1 MTSKTREFK
10 LTELTI
16 FNNELIHFFNIN
28 PYNSS
33 IYISLEVDGKKMKL
47 NNSEKINLGD
57 IIPKIDTEE
66 INYNI
71 IEEVELKMK
80 FKIMDKFNKKTLFE
94 SFKEKLRESK
104 VKWNQQK
111 INAGQG
117 VFETGISIKDRIK
130 MFSGGESPTK
140 QNNTKNYKPGKLKMP
155 IMFQN
160 SNKSPIKSNNN
171 INRKSKNETN
181 KDNDEKKSEIKEKN
195 KNNQKAIKEILINKK
210 ESNSIANDK
219 HEQIE
224 ENKINQNNNENISKD
239 NADKKKNHINE
250 EKEKGKE
257 IKLDDKA
264 NNEINNE
271 VYNEKNEDKKIISEE
286 INNNQNQNEE
296 IKYNENEKNNIN
308 NEENQQINYKE
319 NNNIEN
325 NENKEIN
332 YENNNYINYA
342 ENKDINNEVDNN
354 INNYDIN
361 KQIINEENNI
371 EINNKDNNIIY
382 NENNNNNYD
391 VNKDNINEDNNNI
404 NYDNYDV
411 NKDNINEENNNMHNI
426 GKYYINEE
434 NTNMNYTNSNYIN
447 YEENNYINNNENNN
461 INYNVNQGNIN
472 EENTNMKNVDNNTFY
487 EENNY
492 INQEKSNI
500 FNNIDNANINE
511 ENNNINY
518 NENKGISYEENNN
531 INNGQNNINYN
542 EYNEYNIT
550 QKENENINYENNNEV
565 NAYYQQNIEQKDELE
580 NKNDNNYEN
589 KEIVN
594 EEITN
599 KNESENHFAENNI
612 QNINYTN
619 QNDNFSNINDKSEE
633 INQIKKEEET
643 IIYNENK
650 NEKLKNEI
658 SLSNNL
664 NFDNEELYEER
675 EYNSEDEEENGEQN
689 LKNNENKNNEIINN
703 SNEITQQGSDNSNN
717 YLKESSTFHSNNK
730 KVNFVENSLQYQYTS
745 KIISVSTHEK
755 PKGTPSFKST
765 SGDIFLESMNYAT
778 YLRGLK
784 KKGIKE
790 SKRETFCEGF
800 FIASFPYKNG
810 SVIEKSQMF
819 PAQCGHTECSK
830 LPGMKPEIIIRY
842 PLEDTQNLE
851 MNNLAATICF
861 PTGIKVCYSEEK
873 PYNIKD
879 YVIPIT
885 NQKGDRYYMMT
896 HHFYQ
901 KISRDEYDKRY
912 EMHPLKHH
920 LKNFGDA
927 YLSLSEQ
934 ELDNEV
940 KEIQSSLELCQE
952 LGFRDYLYIPYCLC
966 LISKYP
972 YVNELKKCLRCI
984 YRILSKEKLKYYIN
998 PEEAKFEINNLIMHL
1013 IHSVPIPDPNS
1024 SVKFFLPYYH
1034 KEIEINCPKIED
1046 INIMSK
1052 NTCTLL
1058 KVFSVEHI
1066 MTIYKLILNEKKIL
1080 FIDKY
1085 YERLAKVTDGFIS
1098 LLYPLQWIHT
1108 YIPIMSDQ
1116 MLKYLETF
1124 LPFLNGINESL
1135 MPLVKDIFNE
1145 TETENEELFLVYINE
1160 DKIKLG
1166 SSLKNGVKKIKT
1178 DKYISENI
1186 PAFPY
1191 ELEKKLKKKLKK
1203 MKSEFSA
1210 GQKKDKNSDNEEA
1223 ELRMRDAFIE
1233 FFVGMFHDYEKYLY
1247 LLDEQDVVFNKSLF
1261 LETIP
1266 NNEKNFY
1273 SEIIDTQL
1281 FQQFTQNIIKE
1292 DFNYFNNKIIS
1303 YREKMEKKKQKAKKD
1318 KEKKLYVKPEILY
1331 HYVVSPIYLNIK
1343 DTDVRN
1349 IELSL
1354 SKSYPNPIKDFSI
1367 ISEVFSE
1374 KVEIDDNKYINENC
1388 LIFLTP
1394 DQIKSEQTN
1403 IDESK
1408 SIELR
1413 KSVIPK
1419 LTGKMINI
1427 KKSMNIKLSTNRSII
1442 DMDNN
1447 ATEKRKD
1454 EIREYIRDFAAKI
1467 FRSEINDIDNS
1478 EKNEL
1483 INVTDTTYGRE
1494 FFVNL
1499 LSHNTGNLLLL
1510 QKNSFKLLGN
1520 IIYNTLIGTFKLEET
1535 DKLLEEIVLLIKS
1548 TKYFGL
1554 EEKGKTKN
1562 IFDVYKK
1569 KLQSTPKVV
1578 QYNFW
1583 KKKYDIDLRNK
1594 ENKDN
1599 STKQQIIYNI
1609 VSEMI
1614 ELEIAKSTIKNITE
1628 KISNEVFGKDSEL
1641 SKETFKVFIK
1651 QITKAHYISKARVE
1665 N

>member
-1 MTSKTREFK
+1 MTSKTKEFK

-33 IYISLEVDGKKMKL
+33 IYISLEIDGKKLKV
-47 NNSEKINLGD
+47 NYSEKINLGD
-57 IIPKIDTEE
+57 IIPRIEKEE
-66 INYNI
+66 IDYNI
-71 IEEVELKMK
+71 IEDVELKMK
-80 FKIMDKFNKKTLFE
+80 FKIMNKFNKKTLFE

-111 INAGQG
+111 LNAGQG

-130 MFSGGESPTK
+130 IFSGGESPPK
-140 QNNTKNYKPGKLKMP
+140 QNNTKNYKPGKLKIP
-155 IMFQN
+155 TMFQN
-160 SNKSPIKSNNN
+160 SNKSPNKSNN

-181 KDNDEKKSEIKEKN
+181 KDNEEKKSEKN
-195 KNNQKAIKEILINKK
+195 ENNQKDKKENLFNKK
-210 ESNSIANDK
+210 ESRSNAKDK
-219 HEQIE
+219 PEHIE
-224 ENKINQNNNENISKD
+224 ENKINQNNNINISKD
-239 NADKKKNHINE
+239 KADIQKNQINE
-250 EKEKGKE
+250 EKEKE
-257 IKLDDKA
+257 IKLDKT

-271 VYNEKNEDKKIISEE
+271 INEDKKIICEE
-286 INNNQNQNEE
+286 INNNQNEE
-296 IKYNENEKNNIN
+296 IKSNEKTNIN
-308 NEENQQINYKE
+308 NEENQKINYKQ
-319 NNNIEN
+319 NNNIDN

-332 YENNNYINYA
+332 YENNNYINYG
-342 ENKDINNEVDNN
+342 ENKYINQGEDNN
-354 INNYDIN
+354 INYDIN

-371 EINNKDNNIIY
+371 KMNNKDNNL
-382 NENNNNNYD
+382 NNN
-391 VNKDNINEDNNNI
+391 ENNNI
-404 NYDNYDV
+404 NYNI
-411 NKDNINEENNNMHNI
+411 NKDNINEENIDINNI

-434 NTNMNYTNSNYIN
+434 NNNYIT
-447 YEENNYINNNENNN
+447 YEQNNYINNDENNN
-461 INYNVNQGNIN
+461 INYNVNQRNIN
-472 EENTNMKNVDNNTFY
+472 GENTNMNNVDNNIVY

-500 FNNIDNANINE
+500 INNMNNGNINE
-511 ENNNINY
+511 ENYNINY
-518 NENKGISYEENNN
+518 NEYKGTNYEENSN
-531 INNGQNNINYN
+531 INNGQNDIN
-542 EYNEYNIT
+542 YNEYNIT
-550 QKENENINYENNNEV
+550 QKENENINYEKNNEM

-589 KEIVN
+589 KEVIN

-599 KNESENHFAENNI
+599 KNESENHFTDNNI
-612 QNINYTN
+612 QNINSIN
-619 QNDNFSNINDKSEE
+619 KNDNSSNINDKSEE
-633 INQIKKEEET
+633 INQIKKEEEV

-650 NEKLKNEI
+650 NEALKAENRK
-658 SLSNNL
+658 SDNF

-675 EYNSEDEEENGEQN
+675 EYNSEDEEENREQN
-689 LKNNENKNNEIINN
+689 LKSNENKNNEITNN
-703 SNEITQQGSDNSNN
+703 INEITQNNSDNLINN
-717 YLKESSTFHSNNK
+717 LKESSTFHSNNK
-730 KVNFVENSLQYQYTS
+730 KVNFDENSLQYQYTS
-745 KIISVSTHEK
+745 KFSSVSTHQR
-755 PKGTPSFKST
+755 PKGTPSFKSA

-778 YLRGLK
+778 YLKGLK

-819 PAQCGHTECSK
+819 PAQCGHSECSK

-934 ELDNEV
+934 ELDNEIN
-940 KEIQSSLELCQE
+940 EIQSSLELCQE

-972 YVNELKKCLRCI
+972 YVNELIKCLRCI
-984 YRILSKEKLKYYIN
+984 YRILSKEKLISYIN
-998 PEEAKFEINNLIMHL
+998 PKEANFEINNLIMHL
-1013 IHSVPIPDPNS
+1013 IHSVPIPDHNS

-1034 KEIEINCPKIED
+1034 KKIEINCPKIED
-1046 INIMSK
+1046 ISIMSK

-1135 MPLVKDIFNE
+1135 MPLVIDIFNE

-1186 PAFPY
+1186 PAFPS

-1210 GQKKDKNSDNEEA
+1210 GQKKDKNADNEEA

-1247 LLDEQDVVFNKSLF
+1247 LLDEQDVVFNKALF

-1273 SEIIDTQL
+1273 SEVIDTQL

-1292 DFNYFNNKIIS
+1292 DFNYFNNKILT
-1303 YREKMEKKKQKAKKD
+1303 YREKMANKNQKEKKD
-1318 KEKKLYVKPEILY
+1318 KNKDKNLYIKPEILY

-1354 SKSYPNPIKDFSI
+1354 SKRYPNPIKDCSI

-1374 KVEIDDNKYINENC
+1374 AVEIDDNKYINENC

-1394 DQIKSEQTN
+1394 EQIKVEQTN

-1419 LTGKMINI
+1419 LTGKMISI

-1548 TKYFGL
+1548 TKYFGM

-1594 ENKDN
+1594 ETKDN

-1614 ELEIAKSTIKNITE
+1614 ELEIPKSTIKNITE
-1628 KISNEVFGKDSEL
+1628 KIANEVFGKDSEL

>member
-1 MTSKTREFK
+1 MTSKTKEFK

-33 IYISLEVDGKKMKL
+33 IYISLEIDGKKMKL
-47 NNSEKINLGD
+47 NYSEKINLGD
-57 IIPKIDTEE
+57 IIPRIEFDE
-66 INYNI
+66 IEHNI
-71 IEEVELKMK
+71 IEDVQLKMK
-80 FKIMDKFNKKTLFE
+80 FKIMNKFNKKTLFE

-117 VFETGISIKDRIK
+117 VFETGVSIKDRIK
-130 MFSGGESPTK
+130 MFSGGESPQK
-140 QNNTKNYKPGKLKMP
+140 QSNTKNYKPGKLKMP
-155 IMFQN
+155 VMFQS
-160 SNKSPIKSNNN
+160 SNKSPNKSNN

-181 KDNDEKKSEIKEKN
+181 KDNNNKKDEIKEKD
-195 KNNQKAIKEILINKK
+195 KNNLNAKKEILINKN
-210 ESNSIANDK
+210 ESKLNDNNK
-219 HEQIE
+219 QEQIE
-224 ENKINQNNNENISKD
+224 ENKINQSNNANINKINEQIQT
-239 NADKKKNHINE
+239 NHINE
-250 EKEKGKE
+250 EKE
-257 IKLDDKA
+257 IKLDNA
-264 NNEINNE
+264 NNEIIE
-271 VYNEKNEDKKIISEE
+271 EPKNIYKE
-286 INNNQNQNEE
+286 INNAQNEE
-296 IKYNENEKNNIN
+296 IKSNEKNNIN
-308 NEENQQINYKE
+308 NEEKYEINDKV
-319 NNNIEN
+319 NNNN
-325 NENKEIN
+325 RHNEDKKIN
-332 YENNNYINYA
+332 YENNNYINYE
-342 ENKDINNEVDNN
+342 ENKN
-354 INNYDIN
+354 INH
-361 KQIINEENNI
+361 EE
-371 EINNKDNNIIY
+371 
-382 NENNNNNYD
+382 
-391 VNKDNINEDNNNI
+391 NNNI
-404 NYDNYDV
+404 NYDIN
-411 NKDNINEENNNMHNI
+411 NQNINEENINAGSNKNLNYNEKNNINYDSNKDNNI
-426 GKYYINEE
+426 NMNNENNYYKNEE
-434 NTNMNYTNSNYIN
+434 NSNMNYANNNYIN
-447 YEENNYINNNENNN
+447 YGENNYLNNDDNNNL
-461 INYNVNQGNIN
+461 NYNVNQSNIDTTMTQSRIFFSEDKTNIN
-472 EENTNMKNVDNNTFY
+472 NIDNNANNA
-487 EENNY
+487 ENNY
-492 INQEKSNI
+492 INQEQSNVNDNMNM
-500 FNNIDNANINE
+500 NNGNINC

-518 NENKGISYEENNN
+518 YENIGTTYEDNNN
-531 INNGQNNINYN
+531 IHNEQNNINYN
-542 EYNEYNIT
+542 EYNIT
-550 QKENENINYENNNEV
+550 PKENENINYEGNNENNV
-565 NAYYQQNIEQKDELE
+565 YYQQNIEQKDALE
-580 NKNDNNYEN
+580 NKNDGNNYEQ
-589 KEIVN
+589 KEIDN
-594 EEITN
+594 PEITN
-599 KNESENHFAENNI
+599 KNESENYYTENNI
-612 QNINYTN
+612 QNINYISKT
-619 QNDNFSNINDKSEE
+619 DNNNDKSEE
-633 INQIKKEEET
+633 INQVKKEEEV
-643 IIYNENK
+643 INYNENK
-650 NEKLKNEI
+650 NEILKNENI
-658 SLSNNL
+658 GSNNI

-675 EYNSEDEEENGEQN
+675 EYNSDDEEEKGEQN
-689 LKNNENKNNEIINN
+689 LKSDEKKDNEINNNINENEQKDSDNLIIN
-703 SNEITQQGSDNSNN
+703 
-717 YLKESSTFHSNNK
+717 LKESNTFRDKIKNVK
-730 KVNFVENSLQYQYTS
+730 FDENSLQYQYTS
-745 KIISVSTHEK
+745 KISSVSTHQR
-755 PKGTPSFKST
+755 PKGTPSFKSS

-819 PAQCGHTECSK
+819 PAQCGHPECSK

-972 YVNELKKCLRCI
+972 YVNELTKCLRCI
-984 YRILSKEKLKYYIN
+984 YRILSKEKLKSYLN
-998 PEEAKFEINNLIMHL
+998 PEEANFEINNLIMHL
-1013 IHSVPIPDPNS
+1013 IHSVPIPDHNS
-1024 SVKFFLPYYH
+1024 SIKFFLPYYH
-1034 KEIEINCPKIED
+1034 KKIEINCPKIED
-1046 INIMSK
+1046 ISIMSK

-1124 LPFLNGINESL
+1124 LPFLNGIHESL

-1160 DKIKLG
+1160 DKIKLS
-1166 SSLKNGVKKIKT
+1166 SSLKNGAKKIKT

-1186 PAFPY
+1186 PAFPS

-1203 MKSEFSA
+1203 LKSEFSA
-1210 GQKKDKNSDNEEA
+1210 GQKKDKNYDNEEA
-1223 ELRMRDAFIE
+1223 ELRMRDVFIE

-1247 LLDEQDVVFNKSLF
+1247 LLDEEDVVFNKALF

-1273 SEIIDTQL
+1273 SEVIDTQL

-1292 DFNYFNNKIIS
+1292 DFNYFNNKIVA
-1303 YREKMEKKKQKAKKD
+1303 YREKMAEKKRKEKKD
-1318 KEKKLYVKPEILY
+1318 KEKKLYIKPEILY

-1354 SKSYPNPIKDFSI
+1354 SKRYPNPIKDCSI

-1374 KVEIDDNKYINENC
+1374 TVEIDNNKYVNENC

-1394 DQIKSEQTN
+1394 EQIKLEQSN

-1408 SIELR
+1408 SIEVR

-1427 KKSMNIKLSTNRSII
+1427 KKSMNIKLSTTRSII

-1447 ATEKRKD
+1447 ITEKKKD
-1454 EIREYIRDFAAKI
+1454 EIKEYIRDFAVKI
-1467 FRSEINDIDNS
+1467 FRSEINDIENS

-1483 INVTDTTYGRE
+1483 INATDTTYGRE

-1554 EEKGKTKN
+1554 EEKGKTIK

-1594 ENKDN
+1594 EIKDN
-1599 STKQQIIYNI
+1599 NTKQQIIYNI

-1614 ELEIAKSTIKNITE
+1614 ELEIPKSTIKNITE
-1628 KISNEVFGKDSEL
+1628 KIANEVFGKDSEL

>member
-1 MTSKTREFK
+1 MASKTKEFK

-16 FNNELIHFFNIN
+16 FNNEFIHFFNIN

-47 NNSEKINLGD
+47 DYSEKINLGD
-57 IIPKIDTEE
+57 IIPRIEIEE
-66 INYNI
+66 IDYNI
-71 IEEVELKMK
+71 KEDVELKMK
-80 FKIMDKFNKKTLFE
+80 FKIMNKFNKKKLFE
-94 SFKEKLRESK
+94 SIKEKLRESK
-104 VKWNQQK
+104 VKWNLQK

-117 VFETGISIKDRIK
+117 VFGTGISIKDRIK
-130 MFSGGESPTK
+130 MFSGGESPQK
-140 QNNTKNYKPGKLKMP
+140 QKNTKNYKPGKLKIP
-155 IMFQN
+155 TMFQN
-160 SNKSPIKSNNN
+160 SNKSPIKNN
-171 INRKSKNETN
+171 INRKSKNETK
-181 KDNDEKKSEIKEKN
+181 KDNDEKGEIKEKK
-195 KNNQKAIKEILINKK
+195 KNNLKDNKEILINNK
-210 ESNSIANDK
+210 ESKLKVNDK

-224 ENKINQNNNENISKD
+224 ENKLIHNNNANISQD
-239 NADKKKNHINE
+239 NAHIQKNNINE
-250 EKEKGKE
+250 EKEKEIKIDKENKE
-257 IKLDDKA
+257 I
-264 NNEINNE
+264 
-271 VYNEKNEDKKIISEE
+271 NEDNKIIYKDININTNEE
-286 INNNQNQNEE
+286 INP
-296 IKYNENEKNNIN
+296 NEKNNIDKK
-308 NEENQQINYKE
+308 ENKEINCKE
-319 NNNIEN
+319 NNNICNNEDKNQNCQNNINYEEKKDINHVKEN
-325 NENKEIN
+325 NINNDLNKENISEENIN
-332 YENNNYINYA
+332 INNGNNEYIDYNENNNINFDINKNNIDNINEGNINMNMNNKDNNSTNEENNNMKYENNNYIYYGENNYMNN
-342 ENKDINNEVDNN
+342 NKNN
-354 INNYDIN
+354 INENQGNIN
-361 KQIINEENNI
+361 QDKTYIHNL
-371 EINNKDNNIIY
+371 DNNIIY
-382 NENNNNNYD
+382 GENSNSNNLDNNIIYEEIINNNNL
-391 VNKDNINEDNNNI
+391 DNNI
-404 NYDNYDV
+404 LYGD
-411 NKDNINEENNNMHNI
+411 
-426 GKYYINEE
+426 
-434 NTNMNYTNSNYIN
+434 
-447 YEENNYINNNENNN
+447 INN
-461 INYNVNQGNIN
+461 I
-472 EENTNMKNVDNNTFY
+472 T
-487 EENNY
+487 
-492 INQEKSNI
+492 
-500 FNNIDNANINE
+500 
-511 ENNNINY
+511 Y
-518 NENKGISYEENNN
+518 NENKGASNQENNN
-531 INNGQNNINYN
+531 INNGENTINYN
-542 EYNEYNIT
+542 EYNIAY
-550 QKENENINYENNNEV
+550 KENENINAENNEMYV
-565 NAYYQQNIEQKDELE
+565 YCQQNLDKLE
-580 NKNDNNYEN
+580 NKNDINYEK
-589 KEIVN
+589 KEIDN
-594 EEITN
+594 EEIPD
-599 KNESENHFAENNI
+599 KNESENNFIENNI
-612 QNINYTN
+612 QNNNYISIKGN
-619 QNDNFSNINDKSEE
+619 SKNNNNDKIEE
-633 INQIKKEEET
+633 TIQVKKEEEMFN
-643 IIYNENK
+643 YNENE
-650 NEKLKNEI
+650 NEALKDGNLE
-658 SLSNNL
+658 SNNF
-664 NFDNEELYEER
+664 NIFDNEEIYEER
-675 EYNSEDEEENGEQN
+675 EYNSDDEEENREQN
-689 LKNNENKNNEIINN
+689 LKSNENKENEVINN
-703 SNEITQQGSDNSNN
+703 TSGITKMDSDNSNN
-717 YLKESSTFHSNNK
+717 NLEESNSFHNKNK
-730 KVNFVENSLQYQYTS
+730 KVHFDENSL
-745 KIISVSTHEK
+745 ISSISTHQK
-755 PKGTPSFKST
+755 PKGTPSFKSP

-784 KKGIKE
+784 KKEIKE

-810 SVIEKSQMF
+810 SVIEKSQTF
-819 PAQCGHTECSK
+819 PAQCGHPECSK
-830 LPGMKPEIIIRY
+830 LPSMKPEIIIRY
-842 PLEDTQNLE
+842 PLQDTQNLE

-873 PYNIKD
+873 PHNIKD

-901 KISRDEYDKRY
+901 KISRDEYDKKY

-972 YVNELKKCLRCI
+972 YVNELTKCLRCI
-984 YRILSKEKLKYYIN
+984 YRLLSKEKLKSYLN
-998 PEEAKFEINNLIMHL
+998 PEKANFEVNNLIMHL
-1013 IHSVPIPDPNS
+1013 VHSVPIPDPKS

-1034 KEIEINCPKIED
+1034 KKIEINCPKIED
-1046 INIMSK
+1046 ISIMSK

-1058 KVFSVEHI
+1058 KVFSVDHI
-1066 MTIYKLILNEKKIL
+1066 ITIYKLILNEKKIL

-1135 MPLVKDIFNE
+1135 MPLVTDIFNE
-1145 TETENEELFLVYINE
+1145 SETENEELFLVNINE

-1166 SSLKNGVKKIKT
+1166 SSLKKGAKKIKP

-1186 PAFPY
+1186 LAFPS

-1210 GQKKDKNSDNEEA
+1210 GQKKDKNNDNEEA

-1247 LLDEQDVVFNKSLF
+1247 LLDEQDVVFNKALF

-1292 DFNYFNNKIIS
+1292 DFNYFNNKIIT
-1303 YREKMEKKKQKAKKD
+1303 YREKMAKKKQKEKKD
-1318 KEKKLYVKPEILY
+1318 KEKKLYFKQEVLY

-1354 SKSYPNPIKDFSI
+1354 SKRYPNPIKDCSI
-1367 ISEVFSE
+1367 ISEIFSE
-1374 KVEIDDNKYINENC
+1374 KVEIDDNKYMNENC

-1394 DQIKSEQTN
+1394 EQIKLEQTI
-1403 IDESK
+1403 IDERK

-1419 LTGKMINI
+1419 MTGKMMDI
-1427 KKSMNIKLSTNRSII
+1427 KKTMNIKLSTQRSLI
-1442 DMDNN
+1442 DYDNN
-1447 ATEKRKD
+1447 VTEKRKD
-1454 EIREYIRDFAAKI
+1454 EIREYIRDFATKI
-1467 FRSEINDIDNS
+1467 FRSEINDKDIS

-1535 DKLLEEIVLLIKS
+1535 DKVLEEIVLLIKS

-1554 EEKGKTKN
+1554 EEKGKTQK
-1562 IFDVYKK
+1562 IFDLYKK
-1569 KLQSTPKVV
+1569 KFQSTPKVV

-1599 STKQQIIYNI
+1599 PTKQQIIYNI

-1614 ELEIAKSTIKNITE
+1614 ELEIPKSTIKNITE
-1628 KISNEVFGKDSEL
+1628 KIANEVFGKDSDL

-1651 QITKAHYISKARVE
+1651 EITKAHYISKARVE
-1665 N
+1665 K